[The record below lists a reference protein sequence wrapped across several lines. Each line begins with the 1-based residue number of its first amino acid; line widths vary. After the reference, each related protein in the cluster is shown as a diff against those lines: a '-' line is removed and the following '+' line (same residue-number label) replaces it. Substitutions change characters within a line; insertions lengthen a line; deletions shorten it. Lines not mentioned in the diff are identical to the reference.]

1 MTLDTQE
8 TGRRELASAAKRL
21 RVAATSDPQRADDL
35 ADALVELT
43 GSRLLAW
50 DFTEAATDAPESVV
64 LAARILASRGPSGPY
79 ASLRDAV
86 RYFGATAQLAA
97 VQAGLGQPEAAG
109 RTLDGLDAWRQQVSR
124 LPLAE
129 NLPDAIVLWA
139 HLARARSL
147 LADDV
152 ALANAWADAAE
163 LRLHTLPSPPAY
175 LALATHLLVADCR
188 WAAGRPESSLA
199 HHRLALD
206 AYQTALAGLG
216 TQPRPAVARIAAAPV
231 VALYEPYAQRL
242 AATGD
247 TVSGIAVRRAEV
259 ALLESLADRE
269 FLAAARAGLADAL
282 AADGRSAEA
291 EAARS
296 AAGPVP
302 PGPPPGPV
310 RAPTPAERI
319 TWESLPPSLTLAV
332 GDSREAAGR
341 WQQAEQAAVFAGV
354 AARAEAE
361 RTEGGLRARA
371 EADAAQR
378 AAETEA
384 AEQQAAAQA
393 AAAEAERIATE
404 RQDAELAALRAE
416 REEAAARVA
425 AEERRRQLAEAHRP
439 NVDPDAAQAAAAELD
454 LARAAVQDAGD
465 NLTRQAAAQE
475 WLAAVL
481 RPLAAVD
488 PSRRPELAE
497 SLDALVRLRWRL
509 GDAEGSRAAAREAK
523 GVGGAS

>member
-8 TGRRELASAAKRL
+8 TGRRELASAVKRL

-43 GSRLLAW
+43 ASRLLSW
-50 DFTEAATDAPESVV
+50 DFTEAAADAPESVV

-79 ASLRDAV
+79 ASVPDAV
-86 RYFGATAQLAA
+86 RYFSATAQLAA
-97 VQAGLGQPEAAG
+97 VQAGLGHAEAAG
-109 RTLDGLDAWRQQVSR
+109 HTLDGLDAWRQQVSQ

-129 NLPDAIVLWA
+129 NVPCTVVVWA

-147 LADDV
+147 LGEDV
-152 ALANAWADAAE
+152 AQANAWSDAAE
-163 LRLHTLPSPPAY
+163 LRLHAQSSPAY

-188 WAAGRPESSLA
+188 WAAGRVESSLA

-206 AYQTALAGLG
+206 AHAAALTALG

-242 AATGD
+242 AAIGD
-247 TVSGIAVRRAEV
+247 RTTGIAVRRAEV
-259 ALLESLADRE
+259 ALLELLGDRE
-269 FLAAARAGLADAL
+269 FAASAQAGLADAL
-282 AADGRSAEA
+282 AAAGRTAEAVGTGEIATRSAV
-291 EAARS
+291 S
-296 AAGPVP
+296 TPVAG
-302 PGPPPGPV
+302 
-310 RAPTPAERI
+310 ERV
-319 TWESLPPSLTLAV
+319 TWEPLPPSLTLEV
-332 GDSREAAGR
+332 GDLGEAAAR

-361 RTEGGLRARA
+361 RTEAALRAGA
-371 EADAAQR
+371 EADAARR
-378 AAETEA
+378 AAETAEAEREA
-384 AEQQAAAQA
+384 AARA
-393 AAAEAERIATE
+393 AAAEAERIAAE
-404 RQDAELAALRAE
+404 RRDAERAAWRAE

-439 NVDPDAAQAAAAELD
+439 DVDPDVAHAAAEELELARSAVQEAGED
-454 LARAAVQDAGD
+454 LA
-465 NLTRQAAAQE
+465 RQAAAQE

-481 RPLAAVD
+481 RPLAGVD
-488 PSRRPELAE
+488 ASRRPELID
-497 SLDALVRLRWRL
+497 SLEALVRLRWRL